1 LQSILGEGK
10 RRALGPQ
17 LSLDVGPT
25 YKLGTKLWRNEDF
38 SVNKFQL
45 LSSIQNIINIYDKY
59 KTNIDKELYKYCIS
73 EMITCNKLILAENYS
88 GLLDRLNSDAWW
100 GEGSISD
107 CCVFSNIIKE
117 SECSDAKRL
126 QGNLLFLANLLS
138 ENNIDNKTAKE
149 FIFQAESWPF

>member
-1 LQSILGEGK
+1 M
-10 RRALGPQ
+10 
-17 LSLDVGPT
+17 
-25 YKLGTKLWRNEDF
+25 
-38 SVNKFQL
+38 NKFQL